1 MSMTP
6 SQINEIKN
14 KVKKE
19 MQRRGGSTA
28 YNSLASFA
36 GAAYDFTVAPASGGA
51 VLVEHGNKI
60 IEPLIQ
66 IKDIPGVKPA
76 VKGEKISSG
85 FTYTNLNQ
93 AVTNLAKETV
103 VPAAEGPVHPGAAAA
118 AEDVLLPAEAAK
130 AAGNLAGVIAANIV
144 WEAVVFLVEVP
155 VLIARAGANPAGH
168 ALDLVPERV
177 RDVQAAA
184 AAVEMVVPAVGAT
197 VPVAVEAVVPA
208 VMAVPADAA
217 PAAVEI
223 AEAAVPAAG
232 VIVVRA
238 VALAVAM
245 AVGVPAAT
253 SAARA
258 VPARVKRN
266 VPRPA
271 TPLAK
276 ANVSAAPAA

>member
-1 MSMTP
+1 MRRQPAGRPAPVSA
-6 SQINEIKN
+6 
-14 KVKKE
+14 KE
-19 MQRRGGSTA
+19 PV
-28 YNSLASFA
+28 LPIVP
-36 GAAYDFTVAPASGGA
+36 GARAVTVAPAAAGA
-51 VLVEHGNKI
+51 GAAAAATVEPAAAAV
-60 IEPLIQ
+60 EAAV
-66 IKDIPGVKPA
+66 GVPA
-76 VKGEKISSG
+76 APA
-85 FTYTNLNQ
+85 
-93 AVTNLAKETV
+93 AVETV

-217 PAAVEI
+217 PAAAEI

-238 VALAVAM
+238 VVPAVAM